1 MLVRILGPLEVS
13 SDLGSPSLGGPKQR
27 VVLACLALRIG
38 RVTPV
43 DELIE
48 AGWGDDLPAN
58 PANALQY
65 QIAQLRKVIE
75 SDAAHP
81 QYLITSRPGYRLDPD
96 TVTTD
101 AEQFEASL
109 AGARQAFDTGDID
122 RALNQWYTNCM
133 NPWHQFAIGPQFIQH
148 GLAHSGHDM
157 HAGDNVRGMRIADIN
172 AIVW

>member
-1 MLVRILGPLEVS
+1 MVLLCTNSGDFGPGYDDPMLVRILGPLEVS

-65 QIAQLRKVIE
+65 QIAQLRKIIE

-81 QYLITSRPGYRLDPD
+81 QYLITSKPGYRLDPD

-101 AEQFEASL
+101 AEQFEATVT
-109 AGARQAFDTGDID
+109 AARQAIAIGDND
-122 RALNQWYTNCM
+122 RAAFYT
-133 NPWHQFAIGPQFIQH
+133 HYGFS
-148 GLAHSGHDM
+148 L
-157 HAGDNVRGMRIADIN
+157 
-172 AIVW
+172 